1 MGLTK
6 SLPHP
11 TSSGAPSRREP
22 IEAFVQLWGYGLCP
36 SLCNTKAKFAI
47 KLNDKNGGSVVKRQS
62 GKLSLKQLALIL
74 IPFIST
80 IFYLL
85 YLLFTKRYYTKKCL
99 FSLLKACLAAFV
111 SGVVLGLIGLFSYP
125 VTAIISFLIIGIT
138 MNFVFFKSY
147 NNTTN
152 R

>member
-1 MGLTK
+1 MARISPLTRFAGALPKGEPWDALNNRGMGF
-6 SLPHP
+6 
-11 TSSGAPSRREP
+11 A
-22 IEAFVQLWGYGLCP
+22 LC
-36 SLCNTKAKFAI
+36 LCKIKAKLAI

-62 GKLSLKQLALIL
+62 GKLSLKQLALVL

-99 FSLLKACLAAFV
+99 FSLLKACLATFV
-111 SGVVLGLIGLFSYP
+111 SGVVLGLIGLFTYP

>member
-1 MGLTK
+1 MRSCIFRGMGF
-6 SLPHP
+6 
-11 TSSGAPSRREP
+11 A
-22 IEAFVQLWGYGLCP
+22 LC
-36 SLCNTKAKFAI
+36 LCKTKAKLAI

-62 GKLSLKQLALIL
+62 GKLSLKQLALVL